1 MPAEQER
8 AEMLQEFWDE
18 GCGAENDDEAYDWDT
33 DEWQSWDQE
42 AATAHDSMQVPTS
55 ATGHEEEALAA
66 ATGHEEAQATAKD
79 QEKKPAAIGD
89 NEQAFAE
96 AQSLATGWKRK
107 HIKPLLDNGHR
118 PGEEVCSHRR

>member
-33 DEWQSWDQE
+33 GEWQSWDQE

-55 ATGHEEEALAA
+55 ATGHEEEAQAA
-66 ATGHEEAQATAKD
+66 ATGHEEAQATATD
-79 QEKKPAAIGD
+79 QEKKPAATGD
-89 NEQAFAE
+89 NEHALAQAP
-96 AQSLATGWKRK
+96 SSATG
-107 HIKPLLDNGHR
+107 HVFPSGASLC
-118 PGEEVCSHRR
+118 ES